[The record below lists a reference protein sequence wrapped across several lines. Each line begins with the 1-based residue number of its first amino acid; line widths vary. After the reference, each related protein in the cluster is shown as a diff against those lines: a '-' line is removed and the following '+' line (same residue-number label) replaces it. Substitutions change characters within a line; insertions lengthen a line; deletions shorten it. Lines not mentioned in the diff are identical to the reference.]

1 MHPTGVPATI
11 AIPAPPGAGGG
22 GVPGPDSPRVAALV
36 DQAADLLKQALELE
50 KDAEDKATIAD
61 MIARAHKFTGS
72 QQKLADQALGTS
84 PAVRAMRKSY

>member
-11 AIPAPPGAGGG
+11 ALPAPPGG

-50 KDAEDKATIAD
+50 KDAEDKAVIAD
-61 MIARAHKFTGS
+61 LVARAHRFTGA

-84 PAVRAMRKSY
+84 PAVRAMRKAY